1 MARRDI
7 LVFDIGGTNVR
18 GAVYDPATGTL
29 GPLAAAPDLQLSY
42 PAGERCAFPASGDDG
57 RGGLGRR

>member
-29 GPLAAAPDLQLSY
+29 VRSLRRPTCNYLY